1 MFCSL
6 YLDNGLLQKHTL
18 LMEILNKL
26 KFHIILADK
35 INGAVSTQDFIQIF
49 SSVLYSNIEFLF
61 NYAQQKS
68 ELVRK
73 WPDNNNNKNN
83 NNNNKMHLKQWK
95 KKSKK

>member
-1 MFCSL
+1 
-6 YLDNGLLQKHTL
+6 
-18 LMEILNKL
+18 MEILNKL

-73 WPDNNNNKNN
+73 
-83 NNNNKMHLKQWK
+83 
-95 KKSKK
+95 